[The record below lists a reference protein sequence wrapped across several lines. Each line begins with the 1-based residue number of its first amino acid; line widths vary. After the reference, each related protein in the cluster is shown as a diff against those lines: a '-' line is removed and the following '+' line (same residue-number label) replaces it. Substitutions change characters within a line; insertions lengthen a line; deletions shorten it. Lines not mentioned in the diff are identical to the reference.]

1 MREGASPEEA
11 SPARLGGSEAAPW
24 SESPPGGGV
33 TRAGPRSSFEQF
45 CINYCNEKLQQLFI
59 QLILKQEQEEYQREG
74 IAWQS
79 VSAAQALPGRRGG
92 AGQRPAGLRSRRL
105 ALTQV
110 EYFNNATIVDLV
122 ERPHKGI
129 LAVLD
134 EACSTA
140 GPITDRIF
148 LQTLDTHHRHHP
160 HYTSRQVP
168 PPRGRPALT
177 RPRPP
182 LRARPPAPGP

>member
-1 MREGASPEEA
+1 MSAARQPALRGTGPGGEA
-11 SPARLGGSEAAPW
+11 PRGLGGGLRGSEAA
-24 SESPPGGGV
+24 
-33 TRAGPRSSFEQF
+33 
-45 CINYCNEKLQQLFI
+45 LL
-59 QLILKQEQEEYQREG
+59 
-74 IAWQS
+74 
-79 VSAAQALPGRRGG
+79 ALP
-92 AGQRPAGLRSRRL
+92 
-105 ALTQV
+105 QV

-122 ERPHKGI
+122 ERPHRGI

-168 PPRGRPALT
+168 PPRGHPTLMQSRHGRAPNRHHTACLGWT
-177 RPRPP
+177 TVVARPP
-182 LRARPPAPGP
+182 LQDCPPPSGL